1 MRYRLDSALFRSD
14 IRDLAARIKDLKR
27 VLRTRWEKPM
37 ADEQREL
44 CRLKTRATDLYALRA
59 FSRGKIHVVR
69 APAGFTGEWDPRA
82 YHRRIAE
89 RLGPTY
95 SLSEVASP

>member
-1 MRYRLDSALFRSD
+1 MRYRLDSALFRAD
-14 IRDLAARIKDLKR
+14 IGDLTARIKSLKKL
-27 VLRTRWEKPM
+27 LRARWEKPM

-44 CRLKTRATDLYALRA
+44 ARLKARATDLCALRA
-59 FSRGKIHVVR
+59 FSRGKLHLLR
-69 APAGFTGEWDPRA
+69 APAGFTGEWNAPA

-95 SLSEVASP
+95 SLAEEPSA

>member
-1 MRYRLDSALFRSD
+1 MRYRLDSALFRAD
-14 IRDLAARIKDLKR
+14 IGDLTARIKGQKKL
-27 VLRTRWEKPM
+27 LRARWEKPM

-44 CRLKTRATDLYALRA
+44 GRLKARATDLCALRA
-59 FSRGKIHVVR
+59 FSRGKLHLLR
-69 APAGFTGEWDPRA
+69 APAGFTGEWDAHA

-95 SLSEVASP
+95 SLSEEPSA

>member
-1 MRYRLDSALFRSD
+1 MRFRLDSALFRSD
-14 IRDLAARIKDLKR
+14 LRELAARIEALKR
-27 VLRTRWEKPM
+27 ALRVRWEKPM

-44 CRLKTRATDLYALRA
+44 CRLKARATDLCALRA
-59 FSRGKIHVVR
+59 FSRGKLHLLRV
-69 APAGFTGEWDPRA
+69 PTGFTGDWDAHA

-95 SLSEVASP
+95 SVSEEQSA